1 MVAQPFASQPN
12 KTWEDM
18 QARDLL
24 RKVGR
29 YANQALDPKTSVRAA
44 AKRIGVDLDKGTD
57 PVDGDSNSDSSPPPT
72 PAVSTA
78 QPTGPRSPA
87 FDHYTDPGELTSLG
101 VLFMPLAAYHGR
113 ELGAIADALRDL
125 GYPSTF
131 LVEEESVDA
140 VDPHLGDHPRILAS
154 TVGFNRSALG
164 EFDSFV
170 AMNDWGPPSRA
181 IYHLARVRAVPSFA
195 KVEGVQDFTDVDTG
209 RIRLPYL
216 AADHVLVQGPNDIE
230 SLERKNL
237 HIVGNA
243 NMERA
248 WQAGPNTAAR
258 NGKVIINSN
267 FTYGVLTD
275 KREMFLTQ
283 AVDGIRA
290 AGLEPVISQHPADRP
305 LPAPFGELV
314 TASSMS
320 DLLPV
325 CEAVVTRFS
334 TVPFEAIAYGT
345 PFVYFNPHHEKVPTF
360 ATPDPAFRHV
370 HNATDLTAAL
380 QHAVD
385 GRPTYR
391 EVAEPYFRAQ
401 IDMTETAS
409 AIRSAQA
416 IASVTYGE

>member
-1 MVAQPFASQPN
+1 
-12 KTWEDM
+12 M

-29 YANQALDPKTSVRAA
+29 YANQALDPKTSVKAA
-44 AKRIGVDLDKGTD
+44 AKRIGVDLDNDINNGG
-57 PVDGDSNSDSSPPPT
+57 DGDTSPPAAT
-72 PAVSTA
+72 PSTGGTA
-78 QPTGPRSPA
+78 EDKPPAPRSPA
-87 FDHYTDPGELTSLG
+87 FDRYTEPGELTSLG
-101 VLFMPLAAYHGR
+101 VLFMPLAGYHGM
-113 ELGAIADALRDL
+113 ELGAIADALLEL
-125 GYPSTF
+125 GHPSTF
-131 LVEEESVDA
+131 LVEEDSVDA
-140 VDPHLGDHPRILAS
+140 VDPHLGDHPRILAAGA
-154 TVGFNRSALG
+154 GFDPQALG
-164 EFDSFV
+164 EFDAFV
-170 AMNDWGPPSRA
+170 AMNDWGAPSRA

-216 AADHVLVQGPNDIE
+216 AADHVLVQGANDIE
-230 SLERKNL
+230 ALDRKNL

-248 WQAGPNTAAR
+248 WNAGPNTAAR

-275 KREMFLTQ
+275 KRKMFLTQ
-283 AVDGIRA
+283 AVEGIRA

-305 LPAPFGELV
+305 LPSPFAELV

-320 DLLPV
+320 DLLPI

-360 ATPDPAFRHV
+360 TTPDPAFRHV
-370 HNATDLTAAL
+370 HNAADLTAAL
-380 QHAVD
+380 RHAVD
-385 GRPTYR
+385 TRVTYR
-391 EVAEPYFRAQ
+391 DIAEPYFRAQ
-401 IDMTETAS
+401 IDMADTAS
-409 AIRSAQA
+409 AVRSAQA